1 MSILLRLTRDLSQI
15 LEWQLSKDRSD
26 PQRVYAAV
34 LLLLGERRSTARRE
48 SEDDPD
54 EADTLN
60 EAADELDAESQHEE
74 EPPESPHQTAT
85 LAELRAKVRAYR
97 CANPYINGLLFRDYR
112 LDAEARWKTYNL
124 GNLGNFR
131 IHAEALLYTGQA
143 LMCRPLQPAAKLP
156 DDPTNLHK
164 LLRRLCQL
172 SAAPGDWAGTDIRRD
187 PNGQSRTAATWFHR
201 VAKTMRARW
210 RASVSAIAANRLA
223 LSGPFW
229 LTAGAC
235 SEKVGDE
242 LTLQDVIEIAPR
254 PIRKAFDKDLEFL
267 KWLGRVID
275 SVNYR
280 YRLLRDCGLPPDEWL
295 HQKEPS
301 INQLEQLAELR
312 ERAAATDEWKNGR
325 HEAAY
330 RRAFGELL
338 AKFGKGGV
346 GGFKVFEREPDP
358 DARAERQFRQA
369 EQARPAEED
378 SEYWLYSRV
387 GRAMLARAG
396 NPVVSMSGWS
406 DHGGGD
412 EGGFDFDAP
421 DEHGEVGEVGG
432 AAGDAERAELLRD
445 IVRDAGP
452 RLTENP
458 VLHGFFQMVLVNEWD
473 FEDLL
478 AMPGFQAAV
487 ERALRYADLDERE
500 ELPARLFLD
509 ARALIVA
516 VLLEAGNVPVSPV
529 LRAYL
534 LWVVADERPFRGNGG
549 LINRPSF
556 KQLVAQDPKLAG
568 LSPTEL
574 EAVLHGRAMDLL
586 EYLLARR
593 S

>member
-15 LEWQLSKDRSD
+15 LEWQLSKDRAD

-34 LLLLGERRSTARRE
+34 LLLLGERRSTARRD
-48 SEDDPD
+48 SEDDPAEVD
-54 EADTLN
+54 IFND
-60 EAADELDAESQHEE
+60 AAEEFDAESEHEA
-74 EPPESPHQTAT
+74 EPSATSQQTAT

-124 GNLGNFR
+124 GALGNFR
-131 IHAEALLYTGQA
+131 IHAEALLYTGQV
-143 LMCRPLQPAAKLP
+143 LMCRPLSPARATP

-172 SAAPGDWAGTDIRRD
+172 SAAPGDWAETDIRRD
-187 PNGQSRTAATWFHR
+187 PNGQSQTAATWFHR
-201 VAKTMRARW
+201 VAKTMQARW
-210 RASVSAIAANRLA
+210 RAPVSAIAANRLA

-242 LTLQDVIEIAPR
+242 PTLQDVIEIAPR
-254 PIRKAFDKDLEFL
+254 PIRKAFNKDPEFL
-267 KWLGRVID
+267 QWLGRVID

-312 ERAAATDEWKNGR
+312 ERAAATDEWKDGR

-330 RRAFGELL
+330 RRMFGELL

-346 GGFKVFEREPDP
+346 GGFKLFEREPDP

-378 SEYWLYSRV
+378 SEYWLHSRV

-412 EGGFDFDAP
+412 ESGFDYDAP
-421 DEHGEVGEVGG
+421 DEHGEVGG

-458 VLHGFFQMVLVNEWD
+458 VLNGFFQMVLVNEWD

-478 AMPGFQAAV
+478 ALPAFQAAV
-487 ERALRYADLDERE
+487 ERAPRYAGLDERG
-500 ELPARLFLD
+500 ELPARLRLD
-509 ARALIVA
+509 AGALIVE
-516 VLLEAGNVPVSPV
+516 VLLEAGNVPVEPV
-529 LRAYL
+529 LREYL
-534 LWVVADERPFRGNGG
+534 LWVVVEEKPFRGKGG

-556 KQLVAQDPKLAG
+556 KQLVAQNPELAG

-574 EAVLHGRAMDLL
+574 EAVLHRQAMDLL

-593 S
+593 G